1 MQERYAICFS
11 SKTGNTEALAKV
23 VQETLPEESC
33 AYYGSVDQAPDNAE
47 IYYVGFWTDK
57 GTADAASLA
66 FLKTL
71 HEKQIFLFGTAGFGG
86 SEAYF
91 QKILDQVK
99 ESIDSSNT
107 VIDQFMCQGRMPQS
121 VRDRYVKMRDANNT
135 QLNWDAM
142 IQNFDQACAHPNSDD
157 FAQLKQ
163 MLTKK

>member
-71 HEKQIFLFGTAGFGG
+71 HKKQIFLFGTAGFVGI
-86 SEAYF
+86 EAYF

-99 ESIDSSNT
+99 ESID
-107 VIDQFMCQGRMPQS
+107 S